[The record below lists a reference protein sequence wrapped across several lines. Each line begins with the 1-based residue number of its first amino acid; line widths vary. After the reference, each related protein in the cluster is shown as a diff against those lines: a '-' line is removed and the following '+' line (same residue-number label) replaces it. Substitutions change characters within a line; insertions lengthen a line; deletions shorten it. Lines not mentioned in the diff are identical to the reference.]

1 MFLDASYLRD
11 LAHRCIRLAHNCP
24 DQKTSHELDAIGAL
38 SLWRRLQRVPPTSSI
53 LLPLTLQHPN
63 STRHLQVVPRV
74 PRVQTGLVEA
84 LFLDRFS
91 DLRAHSQTCSGSR
104 CPLRTHS
111 IISWAIRSR
120 SSSSRLAKPSSV
132 QTSSKISDTS
142 LIVSASYWL
151 LWNSRQGMTLV
162 NPQRC
167 FTVCS
172 NETG

>member
-1 MFLDASYLRD
+1 MPRTFEN
-11 LAHRCIRLAHNCP
+11 LAHCCVRLAHNCP
-24 DQKTSHELDAIGAL
+24 DQKTSHELDAIGAEL
-38 SLWRRLQRVPPTSSI
+38 MEEAAESPTDIVDSPAADI
-53 LLPLTLQHPN
+53 AAPKFHAT
-63 STRHLQVVPRV
+63 HLQVVPRV

-84 LFLDRFS
+84 LFLGRFS
-91 DLRAHSQTCSGSR
+91 DLRAHSRRCSGSR

-142 LIVSASYWL
+142 LIGSASYWL
-151 LWNSRQGMTLV
+151 LWNSRQGMILV
-162 NPQRC
+162 SPQRC

>member
-1 MFLDASYLRD
+1 MPRTFEN
-11 LAHRCIRLAHNCP
+11 LAHCCVRLAHNCP
-24 DQKTSHELDAIGAL
+24 DQKTSHELDAISAEL
-38 SLWRRLQRVPPTSSI
+38 MEEAAESPTDIVDSPAADI
-53 LLPLTLQHPN
+53 AAPKFHAT
-63 STRHLQVVPRV
+63 HLQVVPN
-74 PRVQTGLVEA
+74 
-84 LFLDRFS
+84 RFS
-91 DLRAHSQTCSGSR
+91 GLRAHSQTCSGSR